1 MMWGPLL
8 GDTPSP
14 EQADWLCVTERVP
27 FLQVPMKR
35 HAVCSRGLPVAGCFW
50 NLPVTGC
57 MPAPLQL
64 RGWGLGMGQPRAGV
78 SPALGAGPVQRSG
91 CARVVPVV
99 EGLLPVL
106 LRPVLVRLLW
116 SLQEQLDLVKNSA
129 SHHQPCS
136 VVWAGVGFSQALPG
150 NMGKPR
156 PVRASLL
163 GSSAVAEMSVRTE
176 R

>member
-1 MMWGPLL
+1 MWGPPL

-50 NLPVTGC
+50 NLPV
-57 MPAPLQL
+57 
-64 RGWGLGMGQPRAGV
+64 
-78 SPALGAGPVQRSG
+78 QRSG
-91 CARVVPVV
+91 CACVVPVV